1 MDILEKIRNTAK
13 AKSRHIVLPEGEDL
27 RMIKAARILTDQG
40 ICRITLL
47 GDKTKI
53 EKTAKEASVS
63 LDGLSIINPSTSD
76 KADRYAQIYYQLR
89 KHKGITE
96 EQAKTMVTHPLFFG
110 ALMVREGEA
119 DGSVGGA
126 NHTTAD
132 VLRAGIQCIGLA
144 EGISVVSSTFLMLV
158 PGWDRPLTF
167 ADCAVVPD
175 PNPYQLAS
183 IAIAS
188 ARTHRL
194 LTGDEPIV
202 AMLSFSTY
210 GSAEHP
216 MVDKVRKAT
225 ELVKAQA
232 PDLIID
238 GELQGDAALV
248 PSVGE
253 KKAPGSL
260 VAGKANVLIF
270 PDLNAG
276 NIGYKLT
283 QRLAKATALGPL
295 IQGLKKPAMDLSRG
309 CSAEDIVDVAAI
321 CCVLGG

>member
-1 MDILEKIRNTAK
+1 MELIEKIRNTAK
-13 AKSRHIVLPEGEDL
+13 EKSRHIVLPEGEDV

-47 GDKTKI
+47 GDEAKI
-53 EKTAKEASVS
+53 GKIAKDASIS
-63 LDGLSIINPSTSD
+63 LEGISITNPSTSG
-76 KADRYAQIYYQLR
+76 KIKHYGEIFYQLR

-96 EQAKTMVTHPLFFG
+96 EQAKTMVTPPLFFG
-110 ALMVREGEA
+110 AMMVREGEA

-158 PGWDRPLTF
+158 PGWEKPLTF
-167 ADCAVVPD
+167 ADCAVMPD
-175 PNPYQLAS
+175 PSPHQLAS

-194 LTGDEPIV
+194 LTRDEPIV

-210 GSAEHP
+210 KSAKHP

-225 ELVKAQA
+225 ELVKVQA
-232 PDLIID
+232 PELIVD
-238 GELQGDAALV
+238 GELQVDAALV
-248 PSVGE
+248 PSVAE
-253 KKAPGSL
+253 KKAPGSP

-270 PDLNAG
+270 PDLNSG

-309 CSAEDIVDVAAI
+309 CSVEDIVDVAAI